1 MTFSKAWGIAMAY
14 EVCYASSFCD
24 ELDEVVGLLVE
35 TGGKTAGAKRFM
47 KRLSQIKASLE
58 AFPESFPR
66 VDDGYLRL
74 RGYRKAVMGN
84 HILLY
89 RISEHRAVIED
100 DEIVEHGVVGG
111 YEGVVRVT
119 HLFNARQ
126 DWQSLV

>member
-1 MTFSKAWGIAMAY
+1 MAY
-14 EVCYASSFCD
+14 EVCYSSSFCD
-24 ELDEVVGLLVE
+24 EFDEALGLLIDG
-35 TGGKTAGAKRFM
+35 GGKTASAKRVM

-66 VDDGYLRL
+66 VDDDYLRL
-74 RGYRKAVMGN
+74 RGYRKAIVGN

-89 RISEHRAVIED
+89 RISEYRAVIED
-100 DEIVEHGVVGG
+100 DEVVDHGAVGG

-126 DWQSLV
+126 DWLSLV